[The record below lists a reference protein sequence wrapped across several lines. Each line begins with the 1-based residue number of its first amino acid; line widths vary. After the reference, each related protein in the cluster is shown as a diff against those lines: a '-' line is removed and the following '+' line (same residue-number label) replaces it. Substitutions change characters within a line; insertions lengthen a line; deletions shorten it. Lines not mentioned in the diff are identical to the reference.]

1 MFSTFLLGYYERAM
15 LCILFLQVLCTYFQL
30 EKLIALS
37 LLYFFDVMFK
47 KKHILLPDEPSSYEG
62 KVLKYANFDRYDFFR
77 NIDFKIN
84 CLLSTVLDF
93 PWFQRF
99 QLLGGFVI
107 AYKTQRLM
115 IDE

>member
-1 MFSTFLLGYYERAM
+1 M
-15 LCILFLQVLCTYFQL
+15 LCTVLILFLQVLCTYFQL

-47 KKHILLPDEPSSYEG
+47 KKHILLPDEPSSYDG
-62 KVLKYANFDRYDFFR
+62 KVLRYANFDRYDFFR

-84 CLLSTVLDF
+84 LIIHCLLSTVLEF

-107 AYKTQRLM
+107 AHKRRK
-115 IDE
+115 D